1 MATTKIQTGG
11 VTAQSITHDKL
22 HTDMNLSTK
31 TVVLPTMSSDITL
44 SSTPYPRLHITDT
57 VGVPRQFSVGVD
69 NERFKIRNETGSFNA
84 FVIDNVNRVA
94 LGHDSPTS
102 VLDVKGE
109 IELRDITGNLAHGM
123 SVFSDT
129 DVYAIIAQESSGDGG
144 LRITSLSD
152 ATTAASAFQINAVAT
167 TPSTD
172 GNNAAIRLRT
182 AKKNGTTEQ
191 ALAADEDVLSI
202 GNVGT
207 ELVVVKGDGD
217 VGIGTSSPSY
227 PLHIYGTGHK
237 RLKIEKTD
245 SGGDADLQLSSP
257 NDSTQWILFHDRTS
271 GNNSGV
277 IKYVHSTNKM
287 HFRTNDVDDRLVISD
302 DGNVGIG
309 TNGPEYPLQVSGSNV
324 LSGGGLATF
333 GIYDNGTAYN
343 GTNPGGGVTFRG
355 KYTSANAITNFAT
368 VQGIKENAI
377 DGNYD
382 TALRFT
388 TRSNSANLTEKV
400 RISSGGNVGIGTDD
414 PLAKLHVQGN
424 AVIGNIQPYETTN
437 AANSGATLHV
447 HNLADDGAD
456 TDGKVNFGDETQ
468 VIISTGAIDGGP
480 QGYQGSL
487 WFGTSDH
494 PAGGSATNSSGTQ
507 FNWKVAGIASKTDQD
522 TGGQNT
528 SYGNLEFYTKGLN
541 NTPDAALAMTIDE
554 SQNVGIGTTP
564 ASGRK
569 LDVAGDIATT
579 GIIHQDA
586 DNTGSVAL
594 GFEAL
599 NGNVSGNWSVAI
611 GRQALDAALTG
622 DFNVAIGRTSM
633 TNMVSGTQNVAIGVD
648 SMEAKTAGSYNV
660 AIGASALRVNALI
673 GDNNVAIGAQA
684 GRNVRGANNTLIG
697 HEAGYDI
704 TTASNNTYVGRFQGT
719 QHSHS
724 LATESHNVVL
734 SDGVGN
740 IAYRSNT
747 SSLQGTS
754 GTRTHHFATA
764 YEATTSSG
772 WVAGAAAYTWHRIT
786 DINFNVAPWQT
797 SLIPLMRIGLTFASL
812 NPSYGYVGKA
822 YIDVMNTGANTS
834 YTGNSNFQTM
844 SNGVA
849 SYELPVNIATHT
861 GTTSLEF
868 RARMVLTGT
877 QKNLEVYC
885 NAAQN
890 SSYPVTM
897 TIQLFH
903 SITN

>member
-11 VTAQSITHDKL
+11 VTALSITHDKL

-44 SSTPYPRLHITDT
+44 SSTPYPRLYITDT
-57 VGVPRQFSVGVD
+57 VGVDRQFSVGVD
-69 NERFKIRNETGSFNA
+69 NERFKIRNETGTFNA

-94 LGHDSPTS
+94 LGHDLPTS

-109 IELRDITGNLAHGM
+109 IELRDKTGNLAHGM

-152 ATTAASAFQINAVAT
+152 ASTAASAFQINAVAT

-172 GNNAAIRLRT
+172 GNNAAIRLRA
-182 AKKNGTTEQ
+182 AKKNGTSEQ
-191 ALAADEDVLSI
+191 ALAADEDVLSV

-227 PLHIYGTGHK
+227 PLHIKGTGHK

-245 SGGDADLQLSSP
+245 AGGDADIQLSSK
-257 NDSTQWILFHDRTS
+257 NDSTQWILFHDIDS

-302 DGNVGIG
+302 DGRIQIGNNLPMWSGSYGGALLLKGNNATGDRHAELTIVDSVGARTGTGAVLSNNLRLGIG
-309 TNGPEYPLQVSGSNV
+309 T
-324 LSGGGLATF
+324 
-333 GIYDNGTAYN
+333 
-343 GTNPGGGVTFRG
+343 
-355 KYTSANAITNFAT
+355 
-368 VQGIKENAI
+368 
-377 DGNYD
+377 
-382 TALRFT
+382 T
-388 TRSNSANLTEKV
+388 T
-400 RISSGGNVGIGTDD
+400 

-424 AVIGNIQPYETTN
+424 AVIGNIQTYETTN
-437 AANSGATLHV
+437 PANSGATLHV
-447 HNLADDGAD
+447 HNLADDGTD

-494 PAGGSATNSSGTQ
+494 PAGGNTLNSVGTQ
-507 FNWKVAGIASKTDQD
+507 WNWKVAGIASKTDQD
-522 TGGQNT
+522 TGSQNQ
-528 SYGNLEFYTKGLN
+528 SYGNLEFYTKGAN
-541 NTPDAALAMTIDE
+541 NVSYASLAMTIDE

-622 DFNVAIGRTSM
+622 DFNVAVGRTSM

-660 AIGASALRVNALI
+660 AVGASSLRVNALI
-673 GDNNVAIGAQA
+673 GDNNTALGAQA

-704 TTASNNTYVGRFQGT
+704 TTSSNNTYVGRFQGT
-719 QHSHS
+719 QGNHSF
-724 LATESHNVVL
+724 AAESHNVIL

-740 IAYRSNT
+740 VSYRSNT
-747 SSLQGTS
+747 SSIQGTS

-764 YEATTSSG
+764 YEDTVSTG
-772 WVAGAAAYTWHRIT
+772 WVAGAAANTWHRIT

-812 NPSYGYVGKA
+812 NPTYGYVGKA
-822 YIDVMNTGANTS
+822 YIDVMNTGANTA

-844 SNGVA
+844 SNGVVG
-849 SYELPVNIATHT
+849 YELPVNVATHT

-877 QKNLEVYC
+877 QKNLEVYS
-885 NAAQN
+885 NIAQN
-890 SSYPVTM
+890 SGYPVTM

-903 SITN
+903 SLTN

>member
-31 TVVLPTMSSDITL
+31 TVVLPTMSSNIAL
-44 SSTPYPRLHITDT
+44 SSSSYPKMSFTDQT
-57 VGVPRQFSVGVD
+57 GVHRQFSVGVD
-69 NERFKIRNETGSFNA
+69 NENFKIRNETGSFNA

-94 LGHDSPTS
+94 LGHDLPTS

-123 SVFSDT
+123 TVFSDT

-172 GNNAAIRLRT
+172 GNNAAIRLRA
-182 AKKNGTTEQ
+182 AKKNGTSEQ
-191 ALAADEDVLSI
+191 ALAATEDVLSI

-207 ELVVVKGDGD
+207 EIVVVKG
-217 VGIGTSSPSY
+217 S
-227 PLHIYGTGHK
+227 
-237 RLKIEKTD
+237 
-245 SGGDADLQLSSP
+245 
-257 NDSTQWILFHDRTS
+257 
-271 GNNSGV
+271 
-277 IKYVHSTNKM
+277 
-287 HFRTNDVDDRLVISD
+287 
-302 DGNVGIG
+302 GNVGIG
-309 TNGPEYPLQVSGSNV
+309 EASPTSKLELYASNRNFDDTENAIRITYPAGPTTGDVGGGIVFAQRWYDQSTQNVRTGGIYGIKTHGNGAY
-324 LSGGGLATF
+324 GGGLAF
-333 GIYDNGTAYN
+333 
-343 GTNPGGGVTFRG
+343 
-355 KYTSANAITNFAT
+355 YTQPANANDMHQTMVLT
-368 VQGIKENAI
+368 DEKYVGIGTDVPSSRFHLKSVSR
-377 DGNYD
+377 GSV
-382 TALRFT
+382 ALRVTDSDT
-388 TRSNSANLTEKV
+388 TSDILRTGSQADGDGYLQLRTIAGAGNVLFDASGV
-400 RISSGGNVGIGTDD
+400 SYIMGGNVGIGTTN
-414 PLAKLHVQGN
+414 PLAKLHVQGK
-424 AVIGNIQPYETTN
+424 AVIGDVNDYETTHPGE
-437 AANSGATLHV
+437 SSATLHV
-447 HNLADDGAD
+447 HSLADDGSD
-456 TDGKVNFGDETQ
+456 SDGKVNFGDETQ

-494 PAGGSATNSSGTQ
+494 PAGGSSIDGSGTQ
-507 FNWKVAGIASKTDQD
+507 FNWNVAGIASKTEQD
-522 TGGQNT
+522 TGGTNS

-569 LDVAGDIATT
+569 LDVAGAIATT

-586 DNTGSVAL
+586 GSTGSVAL
-594 GFEAL
+594 GYEAL
-599 NGNVSGNWSVAI
+599 NANVSGNWSVAI

-633 TNMVSGTQNVAIGVD
+633 TNMVSGTQNIAIGVD
-648 SMEAKTAGSYNV
+648 SMEAKTSGSYNV
-660 AIGASALRVNALI
+660 ALGASSLRVGSTI
-673 GDNNVAIGAQA
+673 GDSNTAVGAQS
-684 GRNVRGANNTLIG
+684 GRNITGNRNTLIG

-704 TTASNNTYVGRFQGT
+704 TSANNNTYVGRFQGT
-719 QHSHS
+719 QHSHTMS
-724 LATESHNVVL
+724 AESNNIVL
-734 SDGVGN
+734 SDGEGYIGYQN
-740 IAYRSNT
+740 ST

-772 WVAGAAAYTWHRIT
+772 WVAGAAANTWHRIT

-812 NPSYGYVGKA
+812 NPTYGYVGRV
-822 YIDVMNTGANTS
+822 YMDVINTGANTG

-844 SNGVA
+844 SNGVVG
-849 SYELPVNIATHT
+849 YELPVNVATHT

-877 QKNLEVYC
+877 TKNLEVYS
-885 NAAQN
+885 NVAQH
-890 SSYPVTM
+890 STYPVTM

-903 SITN
+903 SLTN